1 MQKLKMYFKDIAPTQ
16 KITQHPHT
24 LQYKR
29 TYHVSYTR
37 CLLNVIVPLNT
48 LNYQV
53 NSHRSFD
60 SIGSFEQ
67 PVEMHSTAKFH
78 QLYEAKINMYIL
90 KSFHNLDVSYETGVG
105 KKHTSLLIRVFL
117 FQRQAEKI
125 RFYLVI
131 LTYVILI
138 KIMINYY

>member
-1 MQKLKMYFKDIAPTQ
+1 M
-16 KITQHPHT
+16 
-24 LQYKR
+24 
-29 TYHVSYTR
+29 
-37 CLLNVIVPLNT
+37 PLNT

-105 KKHTSLLIRVFL
+105 KKTHLPADTCLSVLAIGRKNKFL
-117 FQRQAEKI
+117 FGHTHVRY
-125 RFYLVI
+125 FD
-131 LTYVILI
+131 
-138 KIMINYY
+138 